1 MSVDAM
7 TEASRSAE
15 DAARAIP
22 APRQFAWSVRRE
34 IWENRSLYLAP
45 IAVAGIFLVGFFI
58 SLVRLPERIRAAA
71 PDPAQ
76 LQEVIEQPYVIV
88 AIVLMAIY
96 LLVAVFYCLDALY
109 GERRDRSLLF
119 WKSMPVS
126 DLTTVLSKASIP
138 ILVLPLVTFAVT
150 VATSF
155 VMLLTSSIV
164 LAGAGLSATTPWTRV
179 PFFEMTVTNFLHVV
193 VFHGIWWAPFYGWLL
208 LASAWAKRAPLLWA
222 ALPPVAI
229 GALERIAFGTS
240 YFAGLVQYRLVGG
253 MESGP
258 PVDSMTMDMLAL
270 RPLGQ
275 FLIGPGMW
283 VGLAITAAFLFVAA
297 RLHRSRGTV

>member
-1 MSVDAM
+1 MKTPS
-7 TEASRSAE
+7 SLW
-15 DAARAIP
+15 
-22 APRQFAWSVRRE
+22 WSVRRE
-34 IWENRSLYLAP
+34 LWENRSIYLAP
-45 IAVAGIFLVGFFI
+45 LAVAGVSLVGFFI
-58 SLVRLPERIRAAA
+58 ALVRLPERIRAAA
-71 PDPAQ
+71 MSPAQ

-88 AIVLMAIY
+88 AIMLMAIY

-109 GERRDRSLLF
+109 GERRDRSILF

-138 ILVLPLVTFAVT
+138 VLVLPLVTFAVT
-150 VATSF
+150 VAAFF
-155 VMLLTSSIV
+155 VMLLVSSVV

-179 PFFEMTVTNFLHVV
+179 PFFEVSVTNFFHLVV
-193 VFHGIWWAPFYGWLL
+193 YHGIWYAPFYGWLL

-229 GALERIAFGTS
+229 GVLERIAFNTS
-240 YFAGLVQYRLVGG
+240 HFAGMVQYRFMGS

-258 PVDSMTMDMLAL
+258 PVDRMTMDMLAL
-270 RPLGQ
+270 RPLGP

-283 VGLAITAAFLFVAA
+283 VGLAITAGFLFVAA
-297 RLHRSRGTV
+297 RLHRFRGPA